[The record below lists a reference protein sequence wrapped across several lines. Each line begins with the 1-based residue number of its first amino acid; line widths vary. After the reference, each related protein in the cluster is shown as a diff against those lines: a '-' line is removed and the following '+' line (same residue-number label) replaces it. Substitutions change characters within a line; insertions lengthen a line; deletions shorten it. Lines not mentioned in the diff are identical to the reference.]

1 MKLRIAILLLLCLS
15 ILSCSTKKKKI
26 TTDGI
31 LTKEELVDV
40 LYEIHML
47 DAVTATYN
55 SVNKTN
61 IRLSL
66 ECYDSVV
73 FSKHECN
80 DSIFKKSIE
89 VYTLEG
95 YINDIYNVVIDSL
108 SKTKTLMEKNV
119 PMQDKRGEKN

>member
-1 MKLRIAILLLLCLS
+1 MKLKIALLLLLCVS

-47 DAVTATYN
+47 DATTATYN

-61 IRLSL
+61 IKLSS

-108 SKTKTLMEKNV
+108 NKTKTLMEKNV
-119 PMQDKRGEKN
+119 PMQEKRGEKN